1 MYENIVVA
9 LDGSDAAKRALSEAI
24 QLARLSRGRL
34 TAVYVV
40 DQSAAFTY
48 AGACDPHLLTDAA
61 RQVGLTLL
69 HAAREQ
75 MRELNVVGE
84 TEIVETQ
91 GISEDVA
98 GALLR
103 CADQREAD
111 LVVMGT
117 HGRRGLRRMVI
128 GSVAERF
135 VRLAT
140 CPVLLVREPTDN
152 GQREQRASV

>member
-1 MYENIVVA
+1 MYANIVVA

-24 QLARLSRGRL
+24 QLAKLSRGKL
-34 TAVYVV
+34 TAVYVL

-48 AGACDPHLLTDAA
+48 AGACDPSLLTDVV
-61 RQVGLTLL
+61 RQVGITLL
-69 HAAREQ
+69 HGALAQ
-75 MRELNVVGE
+75 MRELNVVGN

-91 GISEDVA
+91 GIAEDIA

-103 CADQREAD
+103 CAQRRGAD

-117 HGRRGLRRMVI
+117 HGRRGFRRMVI

-135 VRLAT
+135 LRYAT
-140 CPVLLVREPTDN
+140 CPVLLVREPTDAK
-152 GQREQRASV
+152 REAPL

>member
-1 MYENIVVA
+1 MYANIVVA

-103 CADQREAD
+103 
-111 LVVMGT
+111 
-117 HGRRGLRRMVI
+117 
-128 GSVAERF
+128 
-135 VRLAT
+135 
-140 CPVLLVREPTDN
+140 
-152 GQREQRASV
+152 